1 MIKTREELKQYLQN
15 TTFDTT
21 ILKFTATWC
30 GPCKTI
36 ASTLTQLNNH
46 YKAQKINYEYIEIDV
61 DECTDLYVFFKKNRM
76 LNGIPTVMSFKK
88 SEFTPQSFWVPFSTF
103 SGASPKD
110 IANLFKLSLEN

>member
-1 MIKTREELKQYLQN
+1 MIKTRDELKAHLNN

-36 ASTLTQLNNH
+36 APTIEELNKY
-46 YKAQKINYEYIEIDV
+46 YKGKVNYEYIEIDV
-61 DECTDLYVFFKKNRM
+61 DECTDLYFFFKKNRM

-88 SEFTPQSFWVPFSTF
+88 REFTQEGFWVPYKTF

-110 IANLFKLSLEN
+110 VTMFFKLSLEN

>member
-1 MIKTREELKQYLQN
+1 MIKTREDLKKHLTDTPYA
-15 TTFDTT
+15 TT

-36 ASTLTQLNNH
+36 APTIKTLLEQ
-46 YKAQKINYEYIEIDV
+46 YKSKNFEYIEIDV
-61 DECTDLYVFFKKNRM
+61 DVSTDLYAMFKKHKM

-88 SEFTPQSFWVPFSTF
+88 YEYTPETYWIPYKSF

-110 IANLFKLSLEN
+110 VAAFFKLSLEG

>member
-1 MIKTREELKQYLQN
+1 MIKTREELKTYLNN

-30 GPCKTI
+30 GPCKIIAPTI
-36 ASTLTQLNNH
+36 EELNNY
-46 YKAQKINYEYIEIDV
+46 YKGKVNYEYIEIDV
-61 DECTDLYVFFKKNRM
+61 DECTDLYFFFKKNRM

-88 SEFTPQSFWVPFSTF
+88 REFTQEGFWVPYKTF

-110 IANLFKLSLEN
+110 VTMFFKLSLEN